1 MAEDIEDTVLDAL
14 AVLQTVPRTEE
25 EVPSTTREL
34 EDVPEKEDEEK
45 AEDREGVTYES
56 EDGAGE
62 LEEEAEDREAV
73 TYESEDGAG
82 ELEEEAEDRE
92 VVTYESEDGAGEL
105 EEAVAATKEEEGD
118 AASKAVD
125 WLSFLISYKHFFQP
139 CTKCAPERMPY
150 GRKRANVVRYC
161 APTNPV
167 GLCQLCLGE
176 HGGHPILQIRRGS
189 NRDMVDASQVG
200 KFVDCTGIHG
210 QVTNR

>member
-45 AEDREGVTYES
+45 AEDREG
-56 EDGAGE
+56 
-62 LEEEAEDREAV
+62 
-73 TYESEDGAG
+73 
-82 ELEEEAEDRE
+82 
-92 VVTYESEDGAGEL
+92 VTYESEDGAGEL

-161 APTNPV
+161 ADQPCRLVPA
-167 GLCQLCLGE
+167 LP
-176 HGGHPILQIRRGS
+176 GGARRPPHPADQE
-189 NRDMVDASQVG
+189 
-200 KFVDCTGIHG
+200 G
-210 QVTNR
+210 QQSGYG

>member
-62 LEEEAEDREAV
+62 LEEEAEDRE
-73 TYESEDGAG
+73 
-82 ELEEEAEDRE
+82 

-105 EEAVAATKEEEGD
+105 EEAVAATKE
-118 AASKAVD
+118 
-125 WLSFLISYKHFFQP
+125 
-139 CTKCAPERMPY
+139 
-150 GRKRANVVRYC
+150 
-161 APTNPV
+161 
-167 GLCQLCLGE
+167 
-176 HGGHPILQIRRGS
+176 
-189 NRDMVDASQVG
+189 
-200 KFVDCTGIHG
+200 
-210 QVTNR
+210 

>member
-45 AEDREGVTYES
+45 
-56 EDGAGE
+56 
-62 LEEEAEDREAV
+62 
-73 TYESEDGAG
+73 
-82 ELEEEAEDRE
+82 AEDRE

>member
-45 AEDREGVTYES
+45 AEDREG
-56 EDGAGE
+56 
-62 LEEEAEDREAV
+62 V